1 MRPLLYITLWL
12 ALVGVVV
19 ACDCH
24 LRTQRVS
31 TLELGFRR
39 EPLCIDEFATEIKNN
54 CWVREC

>member
-1 MRPLLYITLWL
+1 MRPFLYVTLWL

-31 TLELGFRR
+31 TLELVPVR
-39 EPLCIDEFATEIKNN
+39 PLCDDGFATDIKNN